1 MTRLAER
8 AVFVSLVPVALAAT
22 ALGVRE
28 WTRVAAPGSVGAV
41 HVTEVLP
48 PPLFLRSLTASS
60 PDRALRVDSDA
71 SRARTTRGD
80 GSIVEFRADG
90 RMKVLA
96 DGTIANFELELR
108 SADPA
113 HAGERPALEL
123 RATNAASH
131 TTAVPGVHA
140 CELSCARLGDPD
152 EAREA
157 RLAVEW
163 MRLPGGTIR
172 MHAVGALGEDLA
184 GTSWWDRVRD
194 RSAAETL
201 GLDLVW
207 IAAE

>member
-1 MTRLAER
+1 VKQLAER
-8 AVFVSLVPVALAAT
+8 AVFVSLVPVAVAAI

-28 WTRVAAPGSVGAV
+28 STRIVPPESVAQTQ
-41 HVTEVLP
+41 VTEVLP
-48 PPLFLRSLTASS
+48 PLIFLRSLAAPS
-60 PDRALRVDSDA
+60 PDRAVRVDSDA
-71 SRARTTRGD
+71 SRARTTRFD

-90 RMKVLA
+90 RMTVLA
-96 DGTIANFELELR
+96 DGTIESFELDLR

-113 HAGERPALEL
+113 HAGEQPAFEL
-123 RATNAASH
+123 RAMSAASH

-140 CELSCARLGDPD
+140 CELSCAWLGDTD
-152 EAREA
+152 DAQEA

-163 MRLPGGTIR
+163 MRLPGGTVR

-184 GTSWWDRVRD
+184 GTSWWDRVLV